1 LTQRRHLAAAV
12 IAATMLS
19 SAAQAGDTSFPTGD
33 AAGGAQPPIAEAASD
48 LAYKLC
54 PRFLAGQVKLAAP
67 ELGERGFGPQVET
80 ADHPRFGPISIVTA
94 HYPDGRLAFGGASGT
109 VCMVVADGP
118 QRDAILAGLRAN
130 MALTGLAFE
139 PTDSPGM
146 PVRNSKIATFKAPV
160 DGKFLY
166 LQLLEIDNA
175 NPTVSALL
183 YNGQP

>member
-1 LTQRRHLAAAV
+1 
-12 IAATMLS
+12 
-19 SAAQAGDTSFPTGD
+19 
-33 AAGGAQPPIAEAASD
+33 
-48 LAYKLC
+48 
-54 PRFLAGQVKLAAP
+54 
-67 ELGERGFGPQVET
+67 
-80 ADHPRFGPISIVTA
+80 
-94 HYPDGRLAFGGASGT
+94 
-109 VCMVVADGP
+109 MVVADGP

-183 YNGQP
+183 YDGQP